1 MILQSNNTLIKHLVN
16 NLRNANTSSSEFR
29 AITSQIAKLLC
40 AQALENS
47 NTFEKTI
54 TTWNGSLKT
63 NFIDESQIVLI
74 PILRAGEPMLNGIIE
89 LLPNSKSGFLA
100 MKRDEKTAVSKI
112 YYQHFP
118 NVENKIVILLDP
130 MVATG
135 GSLIDAI
142 SIIKEQN
149 PKEILSLNIIGSSFG
164 IDAVDS
170 THPDIKMYIAQI
182 DDILDENKYICPGLG
197 DAGDRA
203 FNTL

>member
-1 MILQSNNTLIKHLVN
+1 MILQSSNTLVKHLVN
-16 NLRNANTSSSEFR
+16 NLRNLTTSSYEFR
-29 AITSQIAKLLC
+29 TITAQISKLLC
-40 AQALENS
+40 AQALENVDMV
-47 NTFEKTI
+47 EKKI

-74 PILRAGEPMLNGIIE
+74 PILRAGEPMLTGLMD

-100 MKRDEKTAVSKI
+100 MKREESSAISKI
-112 YYQHFP
+112 YYQNLPDLKDKTIF
-118 NVENKIVILLDP
+118 VLDP

-149 PKEILSLNIIGSSFG
+149 PKEIISLNIIGSAFG
-164 IDAVDS
+164 IDALDS

-182 DDILDENKYICPGLG
+182 DDKLDKQNYICPGLG

-203 FNTL
+203 FNT